1 MGKPFVS
8 LTLASVPSKKDA
20 EKDASMTHSNGQ
32 QGSMTINEVNANT
45 DIAMKKPLEATV

>member
-1 MGKPFVS
+1 
-8 LTLASVPSKKDA
+8 
-20 EKDASMTHSNGQ
+20 MTHSNGQ